1 MSRTRIIAQ
10 ANAISWGE
18 RAAAQLHHDWLARV
32 WISEAEGALLLTDD
46 GEMVR
51 IVPYTIGDGDFY
63 LVLDADAPPLQRLI
77 PRGTYA
83 WRVGNELWI
92 GDSLTVRLPESEPW
106 SGWLDWQAF
115 DTPPDVLARRLALLG
130 DALLARA
137 PEGSFAG
144 LLPEL
149 LADQPIPD
157 RPDLP
162 RDKRLF
168 RWRAARVLRGLM
180 QAFQVGDM
188 RTVEALTNRAAGLG
202 PGAPP
207 AGDHFL
213 MGLIAGL
220 RLWPAVIEASGLHVE
235 PVLKRMI
242 AGAAERTSLL
252 GWMLLNDAL
261 NHMYPAPWHHLAA
274 LLREPADARPTDEQQ
289 AALMDLLQVWLKR
302 PDALAASGLAGFLLP
317 FLWDRRHLADE
328 GV

>member
-1 MSRTRIIAQ
+1 MSRTRIIAR

-32 WISEAEGALLLTDD
+32 WTSEAEGALLLTDD

-51 IVPYTIGDGDFY
+51 IVPHTIGDGDFY

-92 GDSLTVRLPESEPW
+92 GDSLTVRLPESPPW
-106 SGWLDWQAF
+106 SGALDWRAF
-115 DTPPDVLARRLALLG
+115 DTPPDVLARRLAWLG

-149 LADQPIPD
+149 LAEQPMSD
-157 RPDLP
+157 RADLP
-162 RDKRLF
+162 RDLRLF

-180 QAFQVGDM
+180 PALQNGDM
-188 RTVEALTNRAAGLG
+188 RTVETLTNRAAGLG
-202 PGAPP
+202 PGSPP

-220 RLWPAVIEASGLHVE
+220 RLWPAVIEASGLRVE

-261 NHMYPAPWHHLAA
+261 NHVYAEPWHHLAA
-274 LLREPADARPTDEQQ
+274 LLREPPDARPPDEQRE
-289 AALMDLLQVWLKR
+289 ALMALLQAWLKR
-302 PDALAASGLAGFLLP
+302 PDALASSGLAGFLLP
-317 FLWDRRHLADE
+317 FLWDQRHGEAE
-328 GV
+328 